1 MERSTV
7 TYRIPFES
15 AGAGS
20 ALVVAGR
27 GGGIVESLFLSSHL
41 TQAFPPS
48 PVLVYMECYEYF

>member
-7 TYRIPFES
+7 TYRISFES

-27 GGGIVESLFLSSHL
+27 GGGIVEIVVFVLALDTGVSNITSTSLHGML
-41 TQAFPPS
+41 
-48 PVLVYMECYEYF
+48 